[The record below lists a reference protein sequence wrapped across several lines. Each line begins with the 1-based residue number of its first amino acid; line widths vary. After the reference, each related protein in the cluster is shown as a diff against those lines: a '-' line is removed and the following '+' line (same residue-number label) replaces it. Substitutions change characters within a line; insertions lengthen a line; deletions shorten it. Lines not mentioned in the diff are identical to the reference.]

1 MNTRTSINLLRQTG
15 IVLIALPEPV
25 TTGLGIACVAAAQYL
40 SSVQRKAQR
49 ELVYRKKHNRFPED
63 FIYPNE
69 VDNNSYTTKK
79 VNFYSYDRS
88 RRHRIPAG
96 YQYSYKAIEEQ
107 VATYIKPETSRPEQ
121 NHITPD
127 MERLARAK
135 AEEVLRTR
143 ESSSQHT
150 GQKMIPRKVN
160 LEALSKQ
167 YQDLNKGNNKTDTDI
182 VPCKVNMRLLQQ
194 HRDSEKRQNENA
206 KVKAPKLEIRSR
218 DIDAETL
225 INRYRKSPFSG
236 ALSA

>member
-1 MNTRTSINLLRQTG
+1 
-15 IVLIALPEPV
+15 
-25 TTGLGIACVAAAQYL
+25 
-40 SSVQRKAQR
+40 
-49 ELVYRKKHNRFPED
+49 
-63 FIYPNE
+63 
-69 VDNNSYTTKK
+69 
-79 VNFYSYDRS
+79 
-88 RRHRIPAG
+88 
-96 YQYSYKAIEEQ
+96 
-107 VATYIKPETSRPEQ
+107 
-121 NHITPD
+121 

-206 KVKAPKLEIRSR
+206 KIKAPKLEIRSR

-225 INRYRKSPFSG
+225 ITRYRKSPFSG